1 MAKTRVY
8 NETYNYINPI
18 FGAQSVRRA
27 DYTNSWNTSARNSK
41 RKLVLK
47 PQPHDM
53 RHDRLVHYSTVSG
66 GHALSKNDWVGP
78 VGANIN
84 RGNILP
90 VGFDTAANDN
100 RAYARFNGKLRFGG
114 AQLGISFAT
123 WKQSS
128 DMIVRRLTDVA
139 DMLTGTE
146 KNLKRNLRTKS
157 GRHRYKRDRLNRRPQ
172 KGRSDPLANQVLEY
186 EFGWAQLFSDI
197 STVSKTLFQHA
208 IPDNY
213 VRGASQAFWDK
224 IETTGDVTRQWI
236 GRSST
241 VYSANVAISNPNL
254 WLANRAGFLNL
265 AGIAWDVIPW
275 SFVVGMFVNIN
286 QLLGSLTDEVGLSFT
301 DRSVTRSVKMVM
313 NESWKRRSN
322 PSVPYTYSASRM
334 LYKAR
339 NRILNVSPPLS
350 LQYKVP
356 ELNLELILIASAL
369 VIQRFDRVNRL
380 IDLGALKRLK

>member
-1 MAKTRVY
+1 MATIRAY
-8 NETYNYINPI
+8 TETYNYSHPL

-27 DYTNSWNTSARNSK
+27 DYTNSSNNSARNVK

-47 PQPHDM
+47 PQPHNM

-66 GHALSKNDWVGP
+66 GHALSPNDFVGP
-78 VGANIN
+78 QGAGID
-84 RGNILP
+84 RLTKLP
-90 VGFDTAANDN
+90 VDFSTAADDN
-100 RAYARFNGKLRFGG
+100 RAYARFNGKLRYGG

-128 DMIVRRLTDVA
+128 DMLVRRLTEVST
-139 DMLTGTE
+139 LLSGTE

-186 EFGWAQLFSDI
+186 EFGWAQLFSDFRA
-197 STVSKTLFQHA
+197 VSKTIFQHA
-208 IPDNY
+208 IPPQY
-213 VRGASQAFWDK
+213 VRGASQSFWDRREV
-224 IETTGDVTRQWI
+224 IGDRTRQWI
-236 GRSST
+236 GKSST
-241 VYSANVAISNPNL
+241 VYSANVSIDNPNL

-265 AGIAWDVIPW
+265 AGIAWDIIPW
-275 SFVVGMFVNIN
+275 SFVVGMFVNVN
-286 QLLGSLTDEVGLSFT
+286 QLLGSLTDEVGLLFT
-301 DRSVTRSVKMVM
+301 DRSVTKSVKMVT

-322 PSVPYTYSASRM
+322 PSVPYTLSASRL
-334 LYKAR
+334 LYKE
-339 NRILNVSPPLS
+339 RIRVLNVSPPLS